1 MRLEA
6 LCENSAPPVMLPLA
20 RDATGIWRT
29 DWAPLVTAMRDARH
43 SVAVRAAVFHSS
55 LAQAL
60 YAQALAIRK
69 YTGVARVGLSGGV
82 FQNRVL
88 TEQAH
93 ALLTA
98 GGFDVL
104 IPERLP
110 VNDAAISYGQLIEAT
125 AIQAAHSRPR
135 TR

>member
-1 MRLEA
+1 
-6 LCENSAPPVMLPLA
+6 
-20 RDATGIWRT
+20 
-29 DWAPLVTAMRDARH
+29 
-43 SVAVRAAVFHSS
+43 
-55 LAQAL
+55 
-60 YAQALAIRK
+60 
-69 YTGVARVGLSGGV
+69 
-82 FQNRVL
+82 VL